1 MASAPRVAGTQ
12 SVSVPDRT
20 EAAVVMVAARTG
32 LAFAAG
38 LVVATLVLLGLT
50 WSNEVSALGASHTE
64 DAVLAVAFLG
74 YSLVGTLIVAR
85 RPQNRVGWIFL
96 ASGLSFQLWIFS
108 YWYATY
114 GLVARPGSFPAAELM
129 AWISEWAVVPGFGSA
144 FTFLL
149 LVFPTGRLSSR
160 KWRPVAWFAALA
172 VSFTAITW
180 ATVPGPLSGFDQV
193 TNPVGIAAVGRL
205 DLPGLGWVLTV
216 LAVVASAVSL
226 IVRYIRSAGVERR
239 QIQWFVYAAAMAAMA
254 LTTATI
260 ASESDWKPIVVAADV
275 LFPLAVV
282 ALPTAVYI
290 AIFKHDLYDLD
301 IVISKTIT
309 FGFLTALIT
318 GAYVA
323 VVVGAGALVG
333 TAGEPNLALSV
344 LATVIVAIAFQ
355 PARAR
360 VQRLANRL
368 VYGTRA
374 TPYEVLAELSH
385 RMGDA
390 IDAGAVVPEMARIV
404 TEGTGAVT
412 AEVWL
417 VVGSELHRVSSSSPN
432 EHRRETVPMAGG
444 QLPNLPKAS
453 HTVSIRHQGQL
464 LGAITL
470 TMPPGRALTRTE
482 DRLLNDL
489 AAQGGLV
496 LSNVRLVEEVKASRK
511 RIVSAQDEERRRL
524 ERDIHDGVQQR
535 LLALSLALKMTAN
548 QVGHDS
554 PEAMVDSLDDA
565 AKEAL
570 ETLAE
575 LRRLARGI
583 HPAIVT
589 EGGLVAALESLAER
603 TPLPVDMRVPDTER
617 FPAAVEVT
625 VYYVVAEALTNA
637 VKHAAASTLTVDLAR
652 SDGRILVTVIDDGS
666 GGATPSPGSGLSGL
680 EDRVAAL
687 GGLLQIDSP
696 LGGGTR
702 IKAEIPCGSS

>member
-1 MASAPRVAGTQ
+1 
-12 SVSVPDRT
+12 
-20 EAAVVMVAARTG
+20 
-32 LAFAAG
+32 
-38 LVVATLVLLGLT
+38 
-50 WSNEVSALGASHTE
+50 
-64 DAVLAVAFLG
+64 
-74 YSLVGTLIVAR
+74 
-85 RPQNRVGWIFL
+85 
-96 ASGLSFQLWIFS
+96 
-108 YWYATY
+108 
-114 GLVARPGSFPAAELM
+114 M
-129 AWISEWAVVPGFGSA
+129 AWTSEWAVVPGFGSA

-385 RMGDA
+385 RLGDA
-390 IDAGAVVPEMARIV
+390 IDAAAVVPEMARIV

-617 FPAAVEVT
+617 FPTAVEVT

>member
-20 EAAVVMVAARTG
+20 EAAVVMVAARAG

-114 GLVARPGSFPAAELM
+114 GFVARPGSFPAVELM

-180 ATVPGPLSGFDQV
+180 ATVPGPLSGFGQV

-205 DLPGLGWVLTV
+205 DLPGLGWVITV

-254 LTTATI
+254 LTTVTI

-385 RMGDA
+385 RLGDA
-390 IDAGAVVPEMARIV
+390 IDAAAVVPEMARIV

-444 QLPNLPKAS
+444 QLPTLPKAS
-453 HTVSIRHQGQL
+453 HTVSIRHQGQR